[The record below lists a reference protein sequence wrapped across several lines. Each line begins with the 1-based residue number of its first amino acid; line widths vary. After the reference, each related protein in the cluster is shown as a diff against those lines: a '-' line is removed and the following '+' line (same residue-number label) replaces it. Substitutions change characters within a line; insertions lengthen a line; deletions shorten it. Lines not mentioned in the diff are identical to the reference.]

1 MGRQTSEAFVPWP
14 LVSEESGGRT
24 GLSAKSTPGDLA
36 LHLDSLDT
44 ATAKKCLTEG
54 MGNDTIIGTYSW
66 GSYTGG

>member
-44 ATAKKCLTEG
+44 ATAKKLVMTHFLG
-54 MGNDTIIGTYSW
+54 FPAFVFG
-66 GSYTGG
+66 